1 MANDDATQRTSTGR
15 RSTKVMR
22 KNFPFSFLE
31 NPLSALIPAVPYAKE
46 EKVDCHGVAIL
57 AENLACSAQPGFPLA
72 FQNVNF
78 SIPCGCRAALIGPN
92 GSGKSTL
99 LRTLAGLNPLAEG
112 TVKLLGVE
120 PRLGRSRIAYLAQ
133 RPQLTPFFPLQL
145 KRCVQMGTYAH
156 HGWFEECH
164 HGEADIEKALQL
176 LDLKSLADRPIHQ
189 LSGGQLQRALLARA
203 TVQGAEIL
211 LLDEPFSALDSR
223 SREIVESFLFH
234 SQNTF
239 TVLMA
244 THDPAELKRFDCV
257 LELSHGTLKTLHA
270 CRGHPHH
277 HD

>member
-1 MANDDATQRTSTGR
+1 
-15 RSTKVMR
+15 MR
-22 KNFPFSFLE
+22 KNFLFSFLK
-31 NPLSALIPAVPYAKE
+31 NPLAEILPAIPYAKE
-46 EKVDCHGVAIL
+46 KNVDCHGVAIQ
-57 AENLACSAQPGFPLA
+57 AENLGCSVQPRFPLT
-72 FQNVNF
+72 FSRVNF

-99 LRTLAGLNPLAEG
+99 LRTLAGLNPIAQG
-112 TVKLLGVE
+112 SVKLLGAE

-145 KRCVQMGTYAH
+145 RRCVQMGTYAH

-164 HGEADIEKALQL
+164 HGEATIERALEL
-176 LDLKSLADRPIHQ
+176 LDLKELANRPIHQ

-211 LLDEPFSALDSR
+211 LLDEPFAALDNR

-234 SQNTF
+234 EANHF

-257 LELSHGTLKTLHA
+257 LELNQGTLKTVHA
-270 CRGHPHH
+270 CAGHPHQH
-277 HD
+277 V